1 MYSAGL
7 FFSAFLAFVLVRY
20 RKVDRYILAALGLG
34 FALTWLSNIL
44 RMAITILVGSIWG
57 HPALVF
63 VHSYI
68 GIVIFVVFVTVFWL
82 LIVRWLD
89 RVEKKLGT
97 VQKSH
102 GETAPQKT

>member
-1 MYSAGL
+1 MFSAGL

-44 RMAITILVGSIWG
+44 RMVITILVGSIWG

-68 GIVIFVVFVTVFWL
+68 GILIFVAFGSLFWL

-89 RVEKKLGT
+89 KVEKRQEPSAMT
-97 VQKSH
+97 QAVS
-102 GETAPQKT
+102 EPQEA